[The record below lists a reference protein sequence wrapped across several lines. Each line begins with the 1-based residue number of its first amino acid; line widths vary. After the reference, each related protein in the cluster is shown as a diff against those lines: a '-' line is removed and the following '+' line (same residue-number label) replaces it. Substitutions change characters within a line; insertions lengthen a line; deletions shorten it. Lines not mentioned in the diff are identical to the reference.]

1 MTAPD
6 AVVWVA
12 DGEVTIGLDWGTRLV
27 ERLEDHGLRVAR
39 HDLTAADGPVP
50 QARLHVLSGG
60 ATTARQATGWM
71 AGGLAIARDLVDG
84 ARRARHAVLGVC
96 LGAQMIGE
104 ALWPG
109 SVRSRDR
116 ILVGLDDVDWNGGG
130 ADRFTVPS
138 FHYEAL
144 DPTRVLAGGGRL
156 LGTSP
161 QEPVQAFSYG
171 SQVCGVQFHPELTP
185 DDLRLLVHH
194 HRRTIERYGGDLDVA
209 LESVDRNR
217 PRWTAGVFDTVL
229 SEVLSPG
236 RST

>member
-1 MTAPD
+1 VTAPD

-12 DGEVTIGLDWGTRLV
+12 DGEVAPGLDWGTRLV

-39 HDLTAADGPVP
+39 QDLTAAGGPVP
-50 QARLHVLSGG
+50 LARLHVLSGG
-60 ATTARQATGWM
+60 ATTARRATGWM
-71 AGGLAIARDLVDG
+71 ASGLAVVRDLVDG
-84 ARRARHAVLGVC
+84 ARRDRHAVLGVC

-109 SVRSRDR
+109 SVRGRDR
-116 ILVGLDDVDWNGGG
+116 ILVGLNEVDWNGGSG
-130 ADRFTVPS
+130 DRFVVPS

-144 DPTRVLAGGGRL
+144 DPSRVVAGGGRVL
-156 LGTSP
+156 ATSA
-161 QEPVQAFSYG
+161 QEPVQGFSYG

-194 HRRTIERYGGDLDVA
+194 HRRTIERYGGDVDAALGSLDRQV
-209 LESVDRNR
+209 
-217 PRWTAGVFDTVL
+217 PRWTAGMFATVL
-229 SEVLSPG
+229 SEVLASG